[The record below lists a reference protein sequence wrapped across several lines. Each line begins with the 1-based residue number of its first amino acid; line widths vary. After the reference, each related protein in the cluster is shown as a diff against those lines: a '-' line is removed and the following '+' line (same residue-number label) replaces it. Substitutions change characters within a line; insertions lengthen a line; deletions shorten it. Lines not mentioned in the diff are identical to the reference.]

1 MFSLVG
7 LQAKAAALGAAVL
20 VILGFLLRLKIV
32 TAQRDK
38 AQVVAETL
46 KARHHVQKVQK
57 KIKREE
63 EKKLVSRKADIIKQL
78 EKPDEEFN
86 GVDNLTNSNDY

>member
-20 VILGFLLRLKIV
+20 VVLGFFIRLKIV

-38 AQVVAETL
+38 AKVVVKTL
-46 KARHHVQKVQK
+46 KARHHVQKVQQ